1 MKSQLTTI
9 YLVRHGETDWNI
21 KNILQGHT
29 DTQLNANG
37 IKQSESLAKKLK
49 NISFDMVF
57 SSDLVRA
64 KRTAEIIALDRKLAI
79 ETRKSLRERTFG
91 KYEGMPRPEFKKLFT
106 TWERLSEKE
115 KHRFKLYEDIES
127 EEEAAIRLVTFL
139 REVAVG
145 YSGKKI
151 LVVTHGGLMKVLL
164 IHLGYATYGNVVL
177 VKNNGYIKLTSDGV
191 DFFIKEVV
199 GYVRDRHH
207 IG

>member
-1 MKSQLTTI
+1 MKSPLTTI

-21 KNILQGHT
+21 KNLLQGHT
-29 DTQLNANG
+29 DTLLNKNG
-37 IKQSESLAKKLK
+37 EMQSKELAKKLEK
-49 NISFDMVF
+49 IKFDVVF
-57 SSDLVRA
+57 SSDLLRA
-64 KRTAEIIALDRKLAI
+64 KRTAEIIMLDRKLAI

-115 KHRFKLYEDIES
+115 KHRFKLSEDIES
-127 EEEAAIRLVTFL
+127 EEEAAIRLITFL

-145 YSGKKI
+145 YSGKTI
-151 LVVTHGGLMKVLL
+151 LIVTHGGLMKTLL
-164 IHLGYATYGNVVL
+164 IHLGYSTYRNVVL
-177 VKNNGYIKLTSDGV
+177 MKNNGYIKLTSDGV

-199 GYVRDRHH
+199 GFARDRQH